1 MAFLLPAVKPA
12 RSRRPCRFAGVG
24 WGRSARPT
32 RHGFHPRLVTFK
44 PFGLA
49 KQLLHLQWGNEDV
62 ACNVSTGASITVAVL
77 PLSTFSSQLFLPLP
91 DIFIQFLEMK
101 NSCLVLEG
109 GGLRGAFTSGVL
121 EYLLEQEICFDRVIG
136 VSAGAC
142 VGASYV
148 SGQKG
153 RNKLVNVEYPSDK
166 RYMGWKY
173 LFTTGSYFNMKF
185 VFGELPVK
193 LVPFDE
199 TAFYANSTEFEAITT
214 SCDTGEAVAFG
225 KEAMATMGID
235 HVLVASSSIPLLSQ
249 PAPVGEKL
257 YFDGGVSD
265 SIPVLHA
272 LQRSEKAVV
281 VLTRPRGYR
290 KGRIGNK
297 LLLKLVFRKYPAFLK
312 TLLARNESYNKT
324 LELCEQLEL
333 EGKLFL
339 IVPSPEF
346 SIGRTEKSLQKR
358 MALYDHGYALM
369 AEKRGELERF
379 LVNEK

>member
-1 MAFLLPAVKPA
+1 MRDAVY
-12 RSRRPCRFAGVG
+12 
-24 WGRSARPT
+24 
-32 RHGFHPRLVTFK
+32 H
-44 PFGLA
+44 
-49 KQLLHLQWGNEDV
+49 
-62 ACNVSTGASITVAVL
+62 VSTIATHHSSFITHHSQ
-77 PLSTFSSQLFLPLP
+77 LSTFPTFADISNQLLA
-91 DIFIQFLEMK
+91 MK
-101 NSCLVLEG
+101 DSCLVLEG

-121 EYLLEQEICFDRVIG
+121 EYLLEQNIRFDRVVG

-148 SGQKG
+148 SRQKG

-185 VFGELPVK
+185 VFGELPIQ

-199 TAFYANSTEFEAITT
+199 TTFYSNPTDFEAVTT
-214 SCDTGEAVAFG
+214 SYDTGEPVFFDKA
-225 KEAMATMGID
+225 EMAALGID
-235 HVLVASSSIPLLSQ
+235 RVLVASSSIPLLSK
-249 PAPVGEKL
+249 PAPVGERL

-265 SIPVLHA
+265 SIPIIYA
-272 LQRSEKAVV
+272 LQRSDKAVI

-297 LLLKLVFRKYPAFLK
+297 ILLKLVFRKHPAFLK
-312 TLLARNESYNKT
+312 TLLARNESYNQT
-324 LELCEQLEL
+324 LELCEQLEQ

-346 SIGRTEKSLQKR
+346 SIGRTEKSLEKR
-358 MALYDHGYALM
+358 LALYGHGYALM
-369 AEKRGELERF
+369 EEKREELMRF